1 MFKLTD
7 ADKDII
13 DRLNI
18 VPRLKVSERDP
29 FMNKPKKVWQSF
41 HRPVARTSEILETL
55 EPHETRRATIDPTLG
70 RFADQ
75 E

>member
-1 MFKLTD
+1 
-7 ADKDII
+7 
-13 DRLNI
+13 
-18 VPRLKVSERDP
+18 
-29 FMNKPKKVWQSF
+29 MNQPKKVWQSF